1 MENSWVL
8 CFLLLALFS
17 RCLTFL
23 TIQLC
28 QDFLIL
34 LSPDLLCNTVT
45 VRDTISKM
53 LDLNQVAIHIICT
66 YLLGQRSKQ
75 QFWTLHVVK
84 YKLLTYY
91 KTQLLHGRYRF
102 LKDCFDSDCR
112 LDPHPI
118 GVLGPVLSR
127 IVKKRLNT
135 EYIRLL
141 GNVWIQNSE
150 YIWFLRNVKIP
161 NTEHTIFGK
170 WSITEYRIVLFIFRC
185 YYSNI

>member
-1 MENSWVL
+1 MENSWVFS
-8 CFLLLALFS
+8 FLLLALFS

-66 YLLGQRSKQ
+66 YFTGSERQATIPNSSCCQ
-75 QFWTLHVVK
+75 VM
-84 YKLLTYY
+84 LLTYY

-127 IVKKRLNT
+127 IVKKH
-135 EYIRLL
+135 
-141 GNVWIQNSE
+141 S
-150 YIWFLRNVKIP
+150 IP
-161 NTEHTIFGK
+161 NIFSFWEMFEYQILNIFGFWEMLK
-170 WSITEYRIVLFIFRC
+170 Y
-185 YYSNI
+185 